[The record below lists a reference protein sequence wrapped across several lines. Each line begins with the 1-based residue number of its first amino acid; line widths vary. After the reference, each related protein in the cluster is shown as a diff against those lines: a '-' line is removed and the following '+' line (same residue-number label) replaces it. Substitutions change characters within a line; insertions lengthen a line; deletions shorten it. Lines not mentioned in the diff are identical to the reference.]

1 MPKPRVAVSAGNV
14 PATEAAAEVARAGG
28 NAVDV
33 CLASAISAW
42 VAEPFFASMA
52 GGGFVVVRTPDG
64 LVEVFDGN
72 NAMPTTAPEAPG
84 QGVKR
89 IYLDYS
95 NGMYTGIGGGSVA
108 VPGVLAAVR
117 AAWERHGRIE
127 WPALFEGAIR
137 IAREGL
143 PFPKTSAYYLS
154 VTWNEIW
161 EQYPVARDVFSRDG
175 APLGEG
181 DVMVQD
187 ELAEALE
194 MVAMRGPSAMYEGE
208 LASEIEEAI
217 AADGGFLAGED
228 LKLYR
233 AEVRTPVSTE
243 VFGWLVESN
252 PPPAAGG
259 AVLTH
264 MLALL
269 QHADLDDPRNRL
281 QSIIEAES
289 AAVGYRTNRY
299 QEPGEIA
306 GALEEVLTSLKTMP
320 HVSPETT
327 HTSATDGD
335 GYACSIT
342 ESNGYGSGLV
352 VHGVLLNN
360 TLGEEELNPLGAHG
374 LPSGSRCHS
383 NMAPTIATG
392 AGKAVALGS
401 PGADRIVG
409 AIAQAFIALAID
421 GMGLAEAVAA
431 PRAHLAT
438 RPQGRLLC
446 YEPGLPGDRL
456 AHLPYIP
463 RPYDEIHM
471 FFGGVQAASV
481 TDDGVVDAAHDPRR
495 SGGSALI

>member
-14 PATEAAAEVARAGG
+14 PATEAAAEVARSGG

-52 GGGFVVVRTPDG
+52 GGGFVVVRTPEG

-72 NAMPTTAPEAPG
+72 NAMPTTAPQEPG

-89 IYLDYS
+89 VYLDYS

-108 VPGVLAAVR
+108 VPGILAAVR
-117 AAWERHGRIE
+117 AAWERYGKIE

-137 IAREGL
+137 IARGGL

-161 EQYPVARDVFSRDG
+161 DQYPIARALFSRDG
-175 APLGEG
+175 GPLAEG

-187 ELAEALE
+187 QLAESLQI
-194 MVAMRGPSAMYEGE
+194 VAERGPAAMYEGE
-208 LASEIEEAI
+208 LASEIEDAI
-217 AADGGFLAGED
+217 AADGGFLACDD

-243 VFGWLVESN
+243 VFGWSVESN

-269 QHADLDDPRNRL
+269 QHADLEDPRNRL

-306 GALEEVLTSLKTMP
+306 GALEEVLTSLRTMP
-320 HVSPETT
+320 NASPETT
-327 HTSATDGD
+327 HTSATDVD
-335 GYACSIT
+335 GHACSIT

-409 AIAQAFIALAID
+409 AIAQAFISLAID
-421 GMGLAEAVAA
+421 GLGLADAVTA

-446 YEPGLPGDRL
+446 YEPGLPGDQL
-456 AHLPYIP
+456 GDLPYIP

-481 TDDGVVDAAHDPRR
+481 TDDGIVDAAHDPRR

>member
-1 MPKPRVAVSAGNV
+1 MTRPRVAVAAGNV
-14 PATEAAAEVARAGG
+14 PATKAAAEVARMGG

-52 GGGFVVVRTPDG
+52 GAGFVTVRTPSG
-64 LVEVFDGN
+64 VVEVFDGN
-72 NAMPTTAPEAPG
+72 STMPTTPPSHPG

-89 IYLDYS
+89 VYLDYS

-108 VPGVLAAVR
+108 VPGVLAAIR
-117 AAWERHGRIE
+117 KAWEAHGKIE
-127 WPALFEGAIR
+127 WPALFEGAIA
-137 IAREGL
+137 IARNEM

-161 EQYPVARDVFSRDG
+161 NNYPVAREVFSRDG
-175 APLGEG
+175 NPLAEG
-181 DVMVQD
+181 DPMTQVD
-187 ELAEALE
+187 LAEALAL
-194 MVAMRGPSAMYEGE
+194 VAERGPAAMYEGE
-208 LASEIEEAI
+208 LATEIADAI
-217 AADGGFLAGED
+217 AEDGGFLARDD
-228 LKLYR
+228 LKLYE
-233 AEVRTPVSTE
+233 AEVRAPVSTE
-243 VFGWLVESN
+243 VFDWLVQSN

-269 QHADLDDPRNRL
+269 QKADLRDPRSRL
-281 QSIIEAES
+281 LALIEAES
-289 AAVGYRTNRY
+289 AAVGYRTDRY

-306 GALEEVLTSLKTMP
+306 GALAEVLDNLRAMP
-320 HVSPETT
+320 NASPETT
-327 HTSATDGD
+327 HASATDAD
-335 GYACSIT
+335 GYACAVT

-374 LPSGSRCHS
+374 LPCGSRCHS

-392 AGKAVALGS
+392 GGRAVALGS

-409 AIAQAFIALAID
+409 AIAQTFVNLAID
-421 GMGLAEAVAA
+421 GADLKDAVTA
-431 PRAHLAT
+431 PRVHIAT

-446 YEPGLPGDRL
+446 YEPGLPGDQFPD
-456 AHLPYIP
+456 LPYIP
-463 RPYDEIHM
+463 RPYDDIHM

-495 SGGSALI
+495 SGGSALV

>member
-1 MPKPRVAVSAGNV
+1 
-14 PATEAAAEVARAGG
+14 
-28 NAVDV
+28 VDV

-52 GGGFVVVRTPDG
+52 GSGFVTVRTPEG

-72 NAMPTTAPEAPG
+72 SAMPTTAPEVPG

-89 IYLDYS
+89 VYLDYS
-95 NGMYTGIGGGSVA
+95 NGMYTGIGAGSVA

-117 AAWERHGRIE
+117 AAWERHGKIE

-154 VTWNEIW
+154 VTWEQIW
-161 EQYPVARDVFSRDG
+161 SQYPVARRLFALADL
-175 APLGEG
+175 PLAEG
-181 DVMVQD
+181 DVMVQE
-187 ELAEALE
+187 ELAESLKI
-194 MVAMRGPSAMYEGE
+194 VADRGPAAMYEGE
-208 LASEIEEAI
+208 LAGEIAESI
-217 AADGGFLAGED
+217 ASDGGFLARDD
-228 LKLYR
+228 LKLYE
-233 AEVRTPVSTE
+233 AEVRVPVSTQ
-243 VFGWLVESN
+243 VFGWHVESN

-269 QHADLDDPRNRL
+269 QHADLDDPKQRL
-281 QSIIEAES
+281 RAIIEAES
-289 AAVGYRTNRY
+289 AAVGYRTDRY

-306 GALEEVLTSLKTMP
+306 GALAEVLSNLRTLP
-320 HVSPETT
+320 NASPETT
-327 HTSATDGD
+327 HTSATDAD
-335 GYACSIT
+335 GYACSVT

-374 LPSGSRCHS
+374 LPCGSRCHS

-392 AGKAVALGS
+392 AGRAVALGS

-409 AIAQAFIALAID
+409 AIAQAFIALAVD
-421 GMGLAEAVAA
+421 GASLVDAVTA
-431 PRAHLAT
+431 PRAHVAT

-446 YEPGLPGDRL
+446 YEPGLPGDEIDD
-456 AHLPYIP
+456 LPYIP
-463 RPYDEIHM
+463 RPYEDIHM

-481 TDDGVVDAAHDPRR
+481 TDDGEVDAAHDPRR
-495 SGGSALI
+495 SGGSARI

>member
-1 MPKPRVAVSAGNV
+1 M
-14 PATEAAAEVARAGG
+14 GG
-28 NAVDV
+28 NAIDV

-52 GGGFVVVRTPDG
+52 GSGFVTVRTPEG
-64 LVEVFDGN
+64 HVEVFDGN
-72 NAMPTTAPEAPG
+72 SAMPTTAPATPG

-89 IYLDYS
+89 VYLDYS

-108 VPGVLAAVR
+108 VPGVLAALR
-117 AAWERHGRIE
+117 AAWEAHGKIE
-127 WPALFEGAIR
+127 WAALFEGAIKF
-137 IAREGL
+137 AREGL

-154 VTWNEIW
+154 VTWGEIW
-161 EQYPVARDVFSRDG
+161 SDFAVARDLFSRDD
-175 APLGEG
+175 APLAEG
-181 DVMVQD
+181 DVMVQND
-187 ELAEALE
+187 LGDALQ
-194 MVAMRGPSAMYEGE
+194 MVADRGPSAMYEGE
-208 LASEIEEAI
+208 LAGEIADAI
-217 AADGGFLAGED
+217 ADDGGFLMRDD
-228 LKLYR
+228 LKLYE
-233 AEVRTPVSTE
+233 AETRIPVSTN
-243 VFGWLVESN
+243 VFGWQVDSN

-269 QHADLDDPRNRL
+269 QHADLSEPKKRL
-281 QSIIEAES
+281 RAITEAEA
-289 AAVGYRTNRY
+289 AAVGYRTDRY

-306 GALEEVLTSLKTMP
+306 GALEEVLSNLRTLP
-320 HVSPETT
+320 NASPETT
-327 HTSATDGD
+327 HTSATDSEGH
-335 GYACSIT
+335 ACAIT
-342 ESNGYGSGLV
+342 ESNGYGAGLV

-392 AGKAVALGS
+392 GGKAVALGS

-409 AIAQAFIALAID
+409 AIAQAFIALAVD
-421 GMGLAEAVAA
+421 GLSLAEAVTA
-431 PRAHLAT
+431 PRAHLAS

-446 YEPGLPGDRL
+446 YEPGLPGDQL
-456 AHLPYIP
+456 TDLPYIP
-463 RPYDEIHM
+463 RPYEEIHM

-495 SGGSALI
+495 SGGSACI

>member
-1 MPKPRVAVSAGNV
+1 VTRPRVAVSAGNV
-14 PATEAAAEVARAGG
+14 PATEAAVQVARAGG

-52 GGGFVVVRTPDG
+52 GSGFVVVRTPEG

-72 NAMPTTAPEAPG
+72 STMPTTPPELPG

-89 IYLDYS
+89 VYLDYS
-95 NGMYTGIGGGSVA
+95 NGMYTGIGGGAVA

-117 AAWERHGRIE
+117 AAWERHGKIE

-143 PFPKTSAYYLS
+143 PFPRTSAYYLS
-154 VTWNEIW
+154 VTWGEIW
-161 EQYPVARDVFSRDG
+161 EQYHMARELFSRDE
-175 APLGEG
+175 APLAEG
-181 DVMVQD
+181 DVMQQHQ
-187 ELAEALE
+187 LAEALQL
-194 MVAMRGPSAMYEGE
+194 VADRGPGAMYEGE
-208 LASEIEEAI
+208 LASEIEDAI
-217 AADGGFLAGED
+217 AADGGFLARDD
-228 LKLYR
+228 LKLYD
-233 AEVRTPVSTE
+233 AEIRTPVSTE
-243 VFGWLVESN
+243 VFGWVVESN

-269 QHADLDDPRNRL
+269 QHADLDDRKKRL
-281 QSIIEAES
+281 QAITEAET
-289 AAVGYRTNRY
+289 AAVGYRTDRY

-306 GALEEVLTSLKTMP
+306 GALEEVLSSLRAMP
-320 HVSPETT
+320 NASPETT
-327 HTSATDGD
+327 HTSATDAD

-374 LPSGSRCHS
+374 LPAGSRCHS

-392 AGKAVALGS
+392 GGRAVAMGS

-409 AIAQAFIALAID
+409 AIAQAFISLAVD
-421 GMGLAEAVAA
+421 GLGLAEAVTA
-431 PRAHLAT
+431 PRAHIAT

-446 YEPGLPGDRL
+446 YEPGLPGDQL
-456 AHLPYIP
+456 TDLPYIP
-463 RPYDEIHM
+463 RPYEEIHM

-495 SGGSALI
+495 SGGSACI

>member
-1 MPKPRVAVSAGNV
+1 MAKPRVAVAAGNV
-14 PATEAAAEVARAGG
+14 PATRAAAEVARAGG

-52 GGGFVVVRTPDG
+52 GAGFVAVRTPDG
-64 LVEVFDGN
+64 HVEVFDGN
-72 NAMPTTAPEAPG
+72 STMPTTAPGTPG

-89 IYLDYS
+89 VYLDYS
-95 NGMYTGIGGGSVA
+95 NGMHTGIGGGSVA
-108 VPGVLAAVR
+108 VPGVLAAIR
-117 AAWERHGRIE
+117 AAWEKHGRIE

-137 IAREGL
+137 LAEEGL

-154 VTWNEIW
+154 VTWSEIW
-161 EQYPVARDVFSRDG
+161 SRFAVAGELFSRDG
-175 APLGEG
+175 EPLSEG
-181 DVMVQD
+181 DPLVQR
-187 ELAEALE
+187 ELAGSLRT
-194 MVAMRGPSAMYEGE
+194 VAEQGPSAMYEGVI
-208 LASEIEEAI
+208 ADEIADAI
-217 AADGGFLAGED
+217 AADDGFLARDD
-228 LKLYR
+228 LKLYE
-233 AEVRTPVSTE
+233 AEVRVPVSTE
-243 VFGWLVESN
+243 VFGWKIESN

-269 QHADLDDPRNRL
+269 QHADLSDRKERL
-281 QSIIEAES
+281 RAIVEAES
-289 AAVGYRTNRY
+289 AAVGYRTDRY

-306 GALEEVLTSLKTMP
+306 GALAEVLADLRSMP
-320 HVSPETT
+320 NASPETT
-327 HTSATDGD
+327 HTSATDAD
-335 GYACSIT
+335 GYACAVT

-352 VHGVLLNN
+352 VQGILLNN

-392 AGKAVALGS
+392 GGRTVAMGS

-409 AIAQAFIALAID
+409 AIAQTFIAMAVD
-421 GMGLAEAVAA
+421 AAGLADAVAA
-431 PRAHLAT
+431 PRAHVAT

-446 YEPGLPGDRL
+446 YEPGLPGADL
-456 AHLPYIP
+456 EGLPYIP

-481 TDDGVVDAAHDPRR
+481 TDAGEVDAAHDPRR